1 MPAFGPVRR
10 SELVRALRSLGF
22 EGPFSGGRH
31 QFMIRGTVTIR
42 IPNPHQADIGRDL
55 LSRILR
61 QAGVDR
67 DEWEKAWLPP

>member
-1 MPAFGPVRR
+1 MPPFGPVRR
-10 SELVRALRSLGF
+10 VELVRALRSLGF
-22 EGPFSGGRH
+22 DGPFSGGKH
-31 QFMIRGTVTIR
+31 QFMARGAVTLR

-67 DEWEKAWLPP
+67 DDWEKA

>member
-1 MPAFGPVRR
+1 MPPFGPVRR
-10 SELVRALRSLGF
+10 AELVRALRSLGF
-22 EGPFSGGRH
+22 DGPFSGGKH
-31 QFMIRGTVTIR
+31 QFMVRGTVSLR

-67 DEWEKAWLPP
+67 DAWERA

>member
-10 SELVRALRSLGF
+10 SEPVRALRSLGF

-31 QFMIRGTVTIR
+31 QFMIRGTVTLR
-42 IPNPHQADIGRDL
+42 IPNPHQADIGRDP

-67 DEWEKAWLPP
+67 DEWEKA

>member
-1 MPAFGPVRR
+1 MPPFGPVHR

-22 EGPFSGGRH
+22 DGPYSGSKH
-31 QFMIRGTVTIR
+31 QFMVRGSVTLR
-42 IPNPHQADIGRDL
+42 IPNPHQTDIGRDL

-67 DEWEKAWLPP
+67 DAWEKA

>member
-22 EGPFSGGRH
+22 DGPFSGGRH
-31 QFMIRGTVTIR
+31 QFMIRGTVTLR

-61 QAGVDR
+61 QAGVER
-67 DEWEKAWLPP
+67 EEWEKA